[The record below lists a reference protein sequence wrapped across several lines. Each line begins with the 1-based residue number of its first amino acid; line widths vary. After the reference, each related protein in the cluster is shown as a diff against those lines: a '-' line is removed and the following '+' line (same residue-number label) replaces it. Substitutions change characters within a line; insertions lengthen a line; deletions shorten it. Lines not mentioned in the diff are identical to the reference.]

1 MSNLYKAPTAQ
12 IQRKTALTS
21 LTGGLGKL
29 FFVFFLL
36 SLHFFL
42 FFLNNIKEK
51 FKIVLTFEILN
62 AIALSIQV
70 NKILFVKIKFRSWN
84 IC

>member
-29 FFVFFLL
+29 IFRISCLYNFFLSL
-36 SLHFFL
+36 SNYLHF
-42 FFLNNIKEK
+42 
-51 FKIVLTFEILN
+51 KIGPTFVH
-62 AIALSIQV
+62 AQ
-70 NKILFVKIKFRSWN
+70 K
-84 IC
+84 